1 MRGRLSVAFYGEEG
15 IDAGGLTREWFIVLA
30 RSIFNPNYALFIDS
44 ADAPTYQVQRNER
57 DERSREIIRQP
68 ADTARH
74 ARD

>member
-44 ADAPTYQVQRNER
+44 ADAPTYQVRERNE
-57 DERSREIIRQP
+57 
-68 ADTARH
+68 
-74 ARD
+74 